1 MRVRACPGTEGASD
15 MTLPVVYQELDW
27 YDGVPRSVRL
37 HTVLGLLLL
46 IGALGGFGY
55 WAATAPLSAGLIS
68 QGSFVATGKNQI
80 VQHLEGGIIAEIL
93 ISEGD
98 EVVSG
103 QPLMRLDQ
111 TAAFAR
117 EEELFLRRARLE
129 GITARLAAM
138 AEGRSDMP
146 LPAFLVENAHRPKV
160 AEIIS
165 SQRHAFEVAQRK
177 LEIDIT
183 VLENNAAALAFRLEG
198 FTEQAAASRDLIAII
213 TEEVESKSIL
223 LEKGLVRADAVN
235 ALRRGQVEATG
246 QLARLESQISETRLL
261 LEKSV
266 DQVEQARSAYLNEAL
281 EELQIM
287 QAELDSVRE
296 QHNSAQSVSLRSEIV
311 APVDGVVVQLKYNT
325 PGGVIEPGKPIL
337 EILPK
342 DVPLILETMVQ
353 RADIDSMQVGQEAM
367 IRLVALNQRTTPVLE
382 GKVFY
387 ISADAI
393 RDTATGQASRDV
405 YVARIALSVE
415 EIARVPGGF
424 QPLPGMPAEIIIATS
439 ERTFLQYIVKPIVDS
454 MARAFREQ

>member
-1 MRVRACPGTEGASD
+1 
-15 MTLPVVYQELDW
+15 MTLPVVYQELEW
-27 YDGVPRSVRL
+27 YDGVPRSVRWQ
-37 HTVLGLLLL
+37 TVFGLLLL

-93 ISEGD
+93 IGEGD
-98 EVVSG
+98 EVVAG
-103 QPLMRLDQ
+103 QPLMRLDR

-138 AEGRSDMP
+138 AEGRSEMY
-146 LPAFLVENAHRPKV
+146 LPAFLIENADRPEV
-160 AEIIS
+160 AEIIT

-198 FTEQAAASRDLIAII
+198 FTEQAESSSDLIAII
-213 TEEVESKSIL
+213 TEEIENKSAL
-223 LEKGLVRADAVN
+223 LDKGLARADAVN
-235 ALRRGQVEATG
+235 SLRRGLAEATG
-246 QLARLESQISETRLL
+246 QLARLDSQISETRLM

-266 DQVEQARSAYLNEAL
+266 DQVEQAHSAYLNEAL
-281 EELQIM
+281 EELQVM

-296 QHNSAQSVSLRSEIV
+296 QHNSAQSVSQRSEIV
-311 APVDGVVVQLKYNT
+311 APVDGIVVELKYNT
-325 PGGVIEPGKPIL
+325 PGGVIEPGKPIA
-337 EILPK
+337 EVLPK
-342 DVPLILETMVQ
+342 GAPLIVETMVE
-353 RADIDSMQVGQEAM
+353 RADIDSMQVGQKAM
-367 IRLVALNQRTTPVLE
+367 IRLVSLNQRTTPVLE
-382 GKVFY
+382 GEVFY

-393 RDTATGQASRDV
+393 RDATTGQASRDV
-405 YVARIALSVE
+405 YVARIALSVD

-424 QPLPGMPAEIIIATS
+424 QPVPGMPAEIIIATS
-439 ERTFLQYIVKPIVDS
+439 ERTFLQYVVRPIVDS